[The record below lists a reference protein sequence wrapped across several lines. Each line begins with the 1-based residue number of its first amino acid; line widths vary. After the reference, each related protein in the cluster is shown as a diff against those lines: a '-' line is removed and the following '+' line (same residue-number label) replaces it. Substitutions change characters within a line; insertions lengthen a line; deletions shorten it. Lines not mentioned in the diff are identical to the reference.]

1 MRVYRFRVDLQ
12 SFFAQVFDDVL
23 RDVHRLI
30 LGEVALNQNLDSQTF
45 DESHEEL
52 LEVHVID
59 AVNVFKA
66 VEVKLVLGFDEVE
79 TKLSEKVRKFN

>member
-52 LEVHVID
+52 LEVQVID
-59 AVNVFKA
+59 AVNVSKA